1 MGQTSQGLSF
11 FYHQTLANGGFFLDN
26 SADIFRIPD
35 KANPL
40 IQFVF
45 GVFSEEQNCLET
57 APFSN
62 FCVVFVANISW
73 FQVRLGA
80 KEMQIHRPLLP
91 VPRLEGNGYS
101 RVGNM
106 LGLSGRLWVPQM
118 AMNWQLLRMIQNLP
132 FANACSPMILGFI
145 TRFVADGPRVK
156 KKT

>member
-1 MGQTSQGLSF
+1 M
-11 FYHQTLANGGFFLDN
+11 AN
-26 SADIFRIPD
+26 SADIFHIPD

-57 APFSN
+57 GPFSN
-62 FCVVFVANISW
+62 FCVLFVANISW

-118 AMNWQLLRMIQNLP
+118 AMDWMP
-132 FANACSPMILGFI
+132 ANDSKSTFCECVFPHDFGFHH
-145 TRFVADGPRVK
+145 
-156 KKT
+156 